1 MSSAAEFMLKQ
12 LALVLVALL
21 ILIVLLVLVVLIAL
35 VVLLILL
42 VTLVVHLCVLL
53 SGMVRR
59 YFVPAYDAL
68 FENKKILK

>member
-1 MSSAAEFMLKQ
+1 MKQ
-12 LALVLVALL
+12 LALILVALL
-21 ILIVLLVLVVLIAL
+21 VLIVLLILAAL
-35 VVLLILL
+35 FVLLILL
-42 VTLVVHLCVLL
+42 VTLDAHLCVLL